1 MSLGHGYDLTG
12 LDVQDAYRM
21 AMEAAAGAEQTK
33 QVRASIEQVL
43 ASDRPMAA
51 WMKQTLGIVL

>member
-1 MSLGHGYDLTG
+1 MSMGHGYELTG
-12 LDVQDAYRM
+12 LDMQDAYRM
-21 AMEAAAGAEQTK
+21 AMEAAAAAEQTQ
-33 QVRASIEQVL
+33 QVRASLEQVL